1 MTADLPSKD
10 KPPFNV
16 NVLERWL
23 GEASGPAGVPAGRLR
38 RWLGFMILAGMLD
51 TARHADDGEPLFLVK
66 GGVAMELRMAT
77 GARATKDLDTAF
89 RERMD
94 VVATY
99 LDPALRAGYGEF
111 TATRTE
117 LEEVRDTGSLRCDI
131 KLAYRTKPVVT
142 VQMEV
147 AAVEAG
153 MGSEIDQVP
162 AKPLDHIGLSG
173 PATVPCVAI
182 RWQIAQKLHACTEV
196 VADRENDRF
205 RDLLDLQLLAGLV
218 RDDGWVEVRSAC
230 LEVFAGRA
238 QHPWPPVITV
248 YDSWVPGYR
257 ALAEDTGF
265 SVFDVAEAADRVRQ
279 VIVRIDE
286 AGSPWASG
294 QGR

>member
-1 MTADLPSKD
+1 VTVSRPVKD

-23 GEASGPAGVPAGRLR
+23 GETSGQSGVAAGRLR
-38 RWLGFMILAGMLD
+38 RWLGFMIVAGMLD
-51 TARHADDGEPLFLVK
+51 AARHVEDGEPLFLIK
-66 GGVAMELRMAT
+66 GGVAMGLRMAA
-77 GARATKDLDTAF
+77 GARDTKDLDTAF
-89 RERMD
+89 REGMD
-94 VVATY
+94 AVTTY

-117 LEEVRDTGSLRCDI
+117 LEEVKDTGALRCDI

-147 AAVEAG
+147 AAVEGG

-196 VADRENDRF
+196 LPDRENDRF

-218 RDDGWVEVRSAC
+218 TDDGWLAVRSAC
-230 LEVFAGRA
+230 VEVFAGRA
-238 QHPWPPVITV
+238 KHSWPPDVTV
-248 YDSWVPGYR
+248 YESWELGYR
-257 ALAEDTGF
+257 ALAEETGF
-265 SVFDVAEAADRVRQ
+265 SVLDIAEAAEEVRQ
-279 VIVRIDE
+279 MVARIE
-286 AGSPWASG
+286 GA
-294 QGR
+294 R